1 MSCYKLKALSLR
13 KKEKGKKEG
22 NKEGRRKEERE
33 YIETYKI
40 MLIPTIL
47 PFFKKYWSIV
57 PFIISFRNFPT
68 HRNSECLKFKCPFGI
83 WK

>member
-1 MSCYKLKALSLR
+1 MSCYKLKAMSLR

-47 PFFKKYWSIV
+47 PFFKKY
-57 PFIISFRNFPT
+57 
-68 HRNSECLKFKCPFGI
+68 
-83 WK
+83 